1 MEDMAS
7 NNNIENVI
15 ISSSAKTSIKYKNFT
30 DCLKKN
36 NKSNKTEGS
45 ESSSPTHT
53 RIGDRDKNIYAGSY
67 SIQHNEWNTFM
78 SLYWSDVVEKNKTE
92 YLTEKQLSTELAPI
106 AIDLDLHFEYSTEER
121 IYSQDHLDDLV
132 DVYLAELKEMFCFDE
147 NTTFPIFL
155 FEKDNINRVKDKKI
169 TKDGIH
175 MIIGVQMKHDIQE
188 ILRKNVIPKV
198 KEIWGDFPIINTW
211 NDVFD
216 EGITKGYTN
225 WQLYGSCKPDHDKYK
240 LTNVYEISYDTDD
253 GELINNRGNP
263 SDYLTKEKF
272 TMLSVRYQNHL
283 NVLYQNSFLEK
294 LENNN
299 NSPRKKSRKFTF
311 DESSSGS
318 TDISQIKNA
327 DELDNCLQQF
337 LETIPSTDYMLRE
350 IYEYTTVLPESYYG
364 QGSYAKWIRVG
375 WALKNTSNKLLIV
388 WIAFSAKSST
398 FDYNS
403 ISEIC
408 EQWDSFSRKESGVT
422 NRSIIYWAKQD
433 NPSGAEGIRKNTI
446 GYYLDMTINAVTANA
461 IANPSKTAKGSTDYD
476 IAVVLHQ
483 MFKDEYV
490 CADVKGGAW
499 FRFFRH
505 RWVEVDCGSTLR
517 KSISNE
523 LRQLYED
530 KATQLNH
537 YLSTIDP
544 EDDQYKQVKARIDIV
559 IRIIQRLGQTSD
571 KKNIMQEAR
580 DLFEDTEFYNRLDS
594 DPYLLGCKNGVID
607 FKEKSFRKGR
617 PEDYVTKCTNVDY
630 FPLSHNKHVNIIPQ
644 LEDFMEKL
652 FVKEELRQY
661 MWDHLSAVLIGMP
674 SLNQALYNYIGIGQN
689 GKSVL
694 TDLMTHTL
702 GTYKCAA
709 PISLITQGRGKIG
722 GLAPEIV
729 GLKGCRYVVMQEPES
744 TDVIHEG
751 PMKELVSGVEPITA
765 RAPYQTRPVTFIP
778 QFALTLCCNQLPNV
792 RTQDHGTWRRLK
804 VVKFESLFTDN
815 PVTDDNDRPYQFMI
829 DRDILTNFP
838 VWKETFLAM
847 LVQRAYEN
855 NGRVVDCDAV
865 LEASTKYRE
874 SQDHVSQFIGERI
887 TKRQGSKVRKEQ
899 LSEEF
904 KLWFM
909 VNCGKTKQPSPK
921 QVYEYMDRIYGKSV
935 NSTWMNVKLTYPSD
949 NNNMVAADDTDSDN
963 GNNIIEVPDV
973 EEIFMEEDN

>member
-1 MEDMAS
+1 MEDVGL
-7 NNNIENVI
+7 NNNIENVML
-15 ISSSAKTSIKYKNFT
+15 STAKPNIKYKNCNDF
-30 DCLKKN
+30 LKKHS
-36 NKSNKTEGS
+36 KSGKSDNAEA
-45 ESSSPTHT
+45 SSPTHT
-53 RIGDRDKNIYAGSY
+53 RIGDKEMNIHGGSY
-67 SIQHNEWNTFM
+67 VIPHNNWNTFM
-78 SLYWSDVVEKNKTE
+78 SLYWTDIVEKNKSE
-92 YLTEKQLSTELAPI
+92 YLTEKQLSTEMSPI
-106 AIDLDLHFEYSTEER
+106 AVDLDLHFDYSLSER
-121 IYSQDHLDDLV
+121 IYSQEHLDDLV
-132 DVYLAELKEMFCFDE
+132 DVYLAELKDMFCFDE
-147 NTTFPIFL
+147 NTKFPIFL
-155 FEKDNINRVKDKKI
+155 FEKSKVNRVQEKQI

-175 MIIGVQMKHDIQE
+175 MIIGVQMKHDVQE

-198 KEIWGDFPIINTW
+198 EEIWGDFPIKNTW

-225 WQLYGSCKPDHDKYK
+225 WQLYGSCKPQHEPYK
-240 LTNVYEISYDTDD
+240 LTHVYEISYDEDD
-253 GELINNRGNP
+253 GELINDRGNP
-263 SDYLTKEKF
+263 SNYLTCEKF
-272 TMLSVRYQNHL
+272 PMLSVRYPDHL
-283 NVLYQNSFLEK
+283 NLLYKQSFLEK
-294 LENNN
+294 MENRSK
-299 NSPRKKSRKFTF
+299 SPHGKQKSRKFTF
-311 DESSSGS
+311 DGTSSGS

-327 DELDNCLQQF
+327 EELDNCLQQF
-337 LETIPSTDYMLRE
+337 LETISSTDYVLRE
-350 IYEYTTVLPESYYG
+350 IYEYTTILPESYYG

-403 ISEIC
+403 IPELC
-408 EQWDSFSRKESGVT
+408 QQWDSFSRKEAGVT

-446 GYYLDMTINAVTANA
+446 SYYLDMTINAVTANA

-490 CADVKGGAW
+490 CADVKAGAW
-499 FRFFRH
+499 YRFYRH

-517 KSISNE
+517 KSISND

-544 EDDQYKQVKARIDIV
+544 EEDQYKQVKARIDIV

-594 DPYLLGCKNGVID
+594 DPYLLGCKNGVVD
-607 FKEKSFRKGR
+607 FKEKIFRKGR
-617 PEDYVTKCTNVDY
+617 PEDYITKCTNVDY
-630 FPLSHNKHVNIIPQ
+630 YPISHAKHAKIIP
-644 LEDFMEKL
+644 LLIDFMEKL
-652 FVKEELRQY
+652 FVKEELREY
-661 MWDHLSAVLIGMP
+661 MWNHLAAVLIGMP

-765 RAPYQTRPVTFIP
+765 RGPYMTKPVTFIP

-804 VVKFESLFTDN
+804 VVNFESLFTEN
-815 PVTDDNDRPYQFMI
+815 PVDNDENRPYQFMI

-855 NGRVVDCDAV
+855 NGRVLDCDAV

-874 SQDHVSQFIGERI
+874 SQDHVAQFIGERV
-887 TKRQGSKVRKEQ
+887 TRRQGSKIRKEQ
-899 LSEEF
+899 LAEEF

-921 QVYEYMDRIYGKSV
+921 QVYEYMDKVHGKNV
-935 NSTWMNVKLTYPSD
+935 NSSWMNVKLIYPND
-949 NNNMVAADDTDSDN
+949 NIIAASDSDTESHDTMVVP
-963 GNNIIEVPDV
+963 EVNEIFV
-973 EEIFMEEDN
+973 EEES